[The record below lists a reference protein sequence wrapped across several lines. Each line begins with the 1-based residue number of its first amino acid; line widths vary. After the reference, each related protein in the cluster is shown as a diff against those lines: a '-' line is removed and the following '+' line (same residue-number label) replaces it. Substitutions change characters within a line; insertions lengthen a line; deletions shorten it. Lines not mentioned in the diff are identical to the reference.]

1 MNIRHLC
8 AAALMAALLCVLA
21 PLAIPLT
28 SGVPVS
34 LATLGV
40 MLAGALCFERISAAA
55 VCTYILL
62 GILGLPVFAGY
73 TSGAAIVF
81 GMSGG
86 YIFGYIPLALCTAYA
101 VRKIPSGAS
110 AFQKYAILSGGM
122 LTGTAV
128 LYIIGTVWFM
138 RFTGMGL
145 SASLAACVLPFIP
158 GDLLK
163 MGLVILLYPRLKPAA
178 DHLLQN

>member
-8 AAALMAALLCVLA
+8 AAAHMAALLCILA
-21 PLAIPLT
+21 PLAIPLA
-28 SGVPVS
+28 SEIPVS

-40 MLAGALCFERISAAA
+40 MLAGALCKERISIAA

-73 TSGAAIVF
+73 SSGAAIAF

-86 YIFGYIPLALCTAYA
+86 YIFGYIPLAYCTAYA
-101 VRKIPSGAS
+101 AGKIPSESS
-110 AFQKYAILSGGM
+110 AFRKYAILSAGM
-122 LTGTAV
+122 AAGTAI

-178 DHLLQN
+178 DQLLQK